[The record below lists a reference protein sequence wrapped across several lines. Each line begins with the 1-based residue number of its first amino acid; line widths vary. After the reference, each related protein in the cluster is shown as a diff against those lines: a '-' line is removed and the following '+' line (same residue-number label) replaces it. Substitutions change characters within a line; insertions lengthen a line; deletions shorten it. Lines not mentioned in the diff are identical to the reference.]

1 MACHTSTYG
10 CVWLNGVGQNRE
22 TDEEHDEDCVE
33 ERCQLARVKCDRD
46 MGGGREALVW
56 NYLDPRKA
64 GHILKTIFQH
74 FYYPVFRIHRF
85 LWCVMFY
92 IE

>member
-10 CVWLNGVGQNRE
+10 CVWLNGVGQIRE
-22 TDEEHDEDCVE
+22 TDEEHDEHCVE

-64 GHILKTIFQH
+64 GHILKTIFQY

-85 LWCVMFY
+85 L
-92 IE
+92 